1 MEVELH
7 ERQCEFV
14 HRMFEVSEFAPVFK
28 RLLGGNNDRNESHTA
43 HVIYDSQ
50 FVCEAR
56 VVVVPSVSRVTTLG
70 LPCASECRC
79 AHRRFHGWC
88 RRKMPLVCHRLIP
101 SAGSKVAGSS
111 AATMRSTANIAV

>member
-56 VVVVPSVSRVTTLG
+56 VVVVPSVSR
-70 LPCASECRC
+70 
-79 AHRRFHGWC
+79 
-88 RRKMPLVCHRLIP
+88 RLACP
-101 SAGSKVAGSS
+101 VPRS
-111 AATMRSTANIAV
+111 AAAHIVDSMDGVGAKCHWCATGLSQVQVPR